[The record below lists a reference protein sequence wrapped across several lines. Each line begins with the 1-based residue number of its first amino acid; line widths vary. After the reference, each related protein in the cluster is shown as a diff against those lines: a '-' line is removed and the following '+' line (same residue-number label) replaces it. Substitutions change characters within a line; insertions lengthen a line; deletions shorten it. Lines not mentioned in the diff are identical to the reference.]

1 MSKRRETIQDDE
13 GNHIATIYF
22 PAGTVDLEEGD
33 LSGLCASCISTLRA
47 RSFARSCLY
56 WAMLQDS
63 DLTGCN
69 FEDADLRGANLMGA
83 LLVGAN
89 LRRANLGIDN
99 LGGSATLQ
107 GANLTGAIVNQ
118 CNFLGAEYD
127 GDTIFPKG
135 FNPQT
140 AGMLSVD

>member
-1 MSKRRETIQDDE
+1 MSKRRKTIQDDE

-33 LSGLCASCISTLRA
+33 LSSLCASCISTLRG

-63 DLTGCN
+63 DLAGCN
-69 FEDADLRGANLMGA
+69 SEDADLRGANLMGA
-83 LLVGAN
+83 RLVGAN

-107 GANLTGAIVNQ
+107 GADLTGAIVNQ

-135 FNPQT
+135 FNPET
-140 AGMLSVD
+140 TGMLSVD